1 MTELGLWN
9 RFMAENPIASPG
21 TAAAWGHPAL
31 EDNDHITNPSGP
43 GWHVD
48 RTRFDR
54 MLAIAAK
61 AAGAEVIR
69 RRPPE
74 LLSRHPSNNWH
85 IEATTVDGTTI
96 ERRARAMI
104 DATGRRAVA
113 ARARRPPNHS
123 RPISRPL
130 GADRPSP
137 WHHHPRSPNADRSHR
152 ARLVVFRASSPTAAT
167 PRRS

>member
-21 TAAAWGHPAL
+21 TAAAWGRADL

-61 AAGAEVIR
+61 AAGAEVIHGAR
-69 RRPPE
+69 LNRCRATPAI
-74 LLSRHPSNNWH
+74 NWH
-85 IEATTVDGTTI
+85 IEATTADGTTI

-104 DATGRRAVA
+104 DATGRHAVA
-113 ARARRPPNHS
+113 ARS
-123 RPISRPL
+123 S
-130 GADRPSP
+130 
-137 WHHHPRSPNADRSHR
+137 
-152 ARLVVFRASSPTAAT
+152 ASAESFTTVWSASG
-167 PRRS
+167 R